1 MSKLQVKTQFN
12 QTELFI
18 STGELAKQAN
28 GSVLVQYG
36 GTVVLITAC
45 MDRLPL
51 ENYPEVLPLVV
62 EYQEKTYAA
71 GRIPGG
77 FFKRE
82 GRPSENEI
90 LCARLIDR
98 PIRPLFPKGFSHN
111 IQIIAVVIS
120 ADQDFDPDVL
130 AVLGASS
137 ALYISDIPFDI
148 PIGCCRVGFLNG
160 EFIINPTYKQREEAL
175 LDIVVASSSQK
186 ILMIEAKSKGVD
198 EDIVLKAIKL
208 AYENNKRLIA
218 LQEEL
223 REKAGKK
230 KRDVCIKEIPEKLIE
245 KLKEDFYTE
254 LIENLKIS
262 DKIQRLNNLD
272 NLIVRAQESLKDVFC
287 EDLDKIK
294 PAFYEI
300 QSEFIREKILKEKI
314 RPDNRTPDE
323 IREVS
328 CKVGVLP
335 RTHGSALFTRGQ
347 TQALAVTTLGST
359 QDMQLIEA
367 LEGQSF
373 KRFMLHYSFPP
384 FSVGEVRPVRGPSR
398 REIGH
403 GNLAERA
410 LECVIPKREN
420 FPYTIRVV
428 SEILESNGSSS
439 MATVCAGSLSLM
451 DAGVP
456 VSEHV
461 AGLAFGLIEKDS
473 DYVILTDIAG
483 AEDHAGFMD
492 FKIAGTRNKIT
503 AIQLDVKNKGLDF
516 NIIEA
521 TLKKAKVQRQK
532 ILDLMYQTID
542 KPRAQ
547 ISELAPRITTMQ
559 ISPDK
564 IGDLIGPGGKNIRKI
579 IQETQAVI
587 NIENDGTI
595 TITTPD
601 QDSQEKAVRM
611 VKEFTQ
617 EIKVGEV
624 YKAKVVRV
632 TNYGAFCEILPGK
645 IGLCHISEL
654 SDGFIRNIN
663 EFVKVGD
670 EILVKVIGID
680 ELGRITLSKKRA
692 NVNKEK
698 NR

>member
-1 MSKLQVKTQFN
+1 
-12 QTELFI
+12 
-18 STGELAKQAN
+18 
-28 GSVLVQYG
+28 
-36 GTVVLITAC
+36 
-45 MDRLPL
+45 
-51 ENYPEVLPLVV
+51 
-62 EYQEKTYAA
+62 
-71 GRIPGG
+71 
-77 FFKRE
+77 
-82 GRPSENEI
+82 
-90 LCARLIDR
+90 
-98 PIRPLFPKGFSHN
+98 
-111 IQIIAVVIS
+111 
-120 ADQDFDPDVL
+120 
-130 AVLGASS
+130 
-137 ALYISDIPFDI
+137 
-148 PIGCCRVGFLNG
+148 
-160 EFIINPTYKQREEAL
+160 
-175 LDIVVASSSQK
+175 
-186 ILMIEAKSKGVD
+186 
-198 EDIVLKAIKL
+198 
-208 AYENNKRLIA
+208 
-218 LQEEL
+218 
-223 REKAGKK
+223 
-230 KRDVCIKEIPEKLIE
+230 
-245 KLKEDFYTE
+245 
-254 LIENLKIS
+254 
-262 DKIQRLNNLD
+262 
-272 NLIVRAQESLKDVFC
+272 
-287 EDLDKIK
+287 
-294 PAFYEI
+294 
-300 QSEFIREKILKEKI
+300 LKEKI

-521 TLKKAKVQRQK
+521 TLKKAKIQRQK